1 MTVGRIP
8 SVEGGIQPTIV
19 DAKGDLIAAVA
30 ADSLNRLAV
39 GSNDQVLVAD
49 SAASTGLAWKSYATP
64 FAAGKNKI
72 INGAFDI
79 WQRGTS
85 ISLTNT
91 TTAFVADR
99 FTATSYFTAGTS
111 TFTQQSFTP
120 GTAPASPYE
129 SPFFGRLTLGSTATY
144 FELAQKIE
152 DVRTCAG
159 QAVTFSFWAKASV
172 STPFNVIFRQN
183 FGTGGSSNVDIFGT
197 ATTLT
202 TSWQRFTFTT
212 TLGAMTGKT
221 IGAGSNLQLFIY
233 ASGSVTNSQ
242 TIDTWGWQLEQGS
255 TATPFQT
262 ATGTIQGELAA
273 CQRYYFNISGADKM
287 VGMGAYQTS
296 LEVNTGVTFPVT
308 MRTSPTFSA
317 TTGTGFYGFKTNGSE
332 DLFDDF
338 VGTAAYAGNQQAL
351 IYSVTNVSGTAGRAG
366 GVRTVS
372 ANAKI
377 EFSAEL

>member
-1 MTVGRIP
+1 MATGRIP
-8 SVEGGIQPTIV
+8 TTANSPLTV
-19 DAKGDLIAAVA
+19 KGDLFGYSTTQARVP
-30 ADSLNRLAV
+30 V
-39 GSNDQVLVAD
+39 GNDGETLVAD
-49 SAASTGLAWKSYATP
+49 SSTSTGLSYQANW
-64 FAAGKNKI
+64 AAGKNKI
-72 INGAFDI
+72 INGNFGV

-99 FTATSYFTAGTS
+99 FTATSYFTAGSS

-159 QAVTFSFWAKASV
+159 QVVTFSFWAKASV

-202 TSWQRFTFTT
+202 TSWQRFTFST

-242 TIDTWGWQLEQGS
+242 TIDTWGWQLEQAS
-255 TATPFQT
+255 TATAFQT

-273 CQRYYFNISGADKM
+273 CQRYY
-287 VGMGAYQTS
+287 Y
-296 LEVNTGVTFPVT
+296 
-308 MRTSPTFSA
+308 RTSASGVNYIFGLAQCYGT
-317 TTGTGFYGFKTNGSE
+317 TTGGAVIPLPVPMRISP
-332 DLFDDF
+332 
-338 VGTAAYAGNQQAL
+338 TALEQ
-351 IYSVTNVSGTAGRAG
+351 SGTANQYQAYSSSGAALALTSVPTFAAVVTSQFQAAVNFTVGSGLTG
-366 GVRTVS
+366 GNVTQFTAANSS
-372 ANAKI
+372 A
-377 EFSAEL
+377 FLGWSAEL